1 MLDLAGA
8 DPEGQ
13 RPEGAMGGRV
23 GVPAHD
29 GHARLRE
36 AQLRADGV
44 NDALIGV
51 AQGMQAHAELG
62 AVRTQCLDLSAAGDI
77 GDGQVDV
84 ERGGVVVLGGQS
96 QVRAANSTARQTQP
110 LEGLGAGN
118 LVNEVE
124 IDVEQVGGSFR
135 ALRDDMVPPD
145 LLGEGHSHR
154 CTSFLEK
161 SLRGREARRP
171 RQHHEAVRDGA
182 GAHVLA

>member
-13 RPEGAMGGRV
+13 RSEGAN
-23 GVPAHD
+23 GVDVWESPHTTVMS
-29 GHARLRE
+29 RLRE

-110 LEGLGAGN
+110 LEGLGA
-118 LVNEVE
+118 V
-124 IDVEQVGGSFR
+124 
-135 ALRDDMVPPD
+135 
-145 LLGEGHSHR
+145 
-154 CTSFLEK
+154 TS
-161 SLRGREARRP
+161 
-171 RQHHEAVRDGA
+171 
-182 GAHVLA
+182 